1 MSSSSNVNGRK
12 WGQIVEVQV
21 GEIPPA
27 VRSQWTE
34 LYEDLVLRLEQ
45 TSDKFALA
53 VPVESKKVGAACT
66 ASLRKAFERHPDPKT
81 VNMAIRERQGQA
93 FVYVWRGNGWPKK

>member
-1 MSSSSNVNGRK
+1 MSGNGNVNGRK
-12 WGQIVEVQV
+12 WGQIVEVEV

-34 LYEDLVLRLEQ
+34 LYEDLLMRLEQ

-53 VPVESKKVGAACT
+53 IPVTNKKVGATCI
-66 ASLRKAFERHPDPKT
+66 ASLRKAFERHPGPKS
-81 VNMAIRERQGQA
+81 VNFANRERQGQA
-93 FVYVWRGNGWPKK
+93 FVYVWRGKAWPK